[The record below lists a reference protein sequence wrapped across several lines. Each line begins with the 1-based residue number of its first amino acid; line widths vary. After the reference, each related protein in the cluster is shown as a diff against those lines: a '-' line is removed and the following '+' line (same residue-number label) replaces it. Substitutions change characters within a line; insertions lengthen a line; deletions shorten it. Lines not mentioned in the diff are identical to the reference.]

1 MGRISQRTLFFC
13 RFPVAEKSTFPT
25 GGGRETLAGL
35 MFAAVLL
42 SENFNP
48 VNLNTS
54 RRVLQRQ
61 HFILQL
67 LNHIDRKALKERFPR
82 LASLIRCCW
91 SHVKQPI
98 RQMMVELNPENSN
111 VHANVSRWIC
121 WHVRRLGVCVCVF
134 FPAERAILACQL
146 GPACT
151 LTCVCVCVGGG
162 GGQGSIQAQTQSP
175 STRPIAANSNTA
187 RKRKNND

>member
-121 WHVRRLGVCVCVF
+121 WHVRRLGVGVCF
-134 FPAERAILACQL
+134 SQLNGPFWPASWALHALSR
-146 GPACT
+146 
-151 LTCVCVCVGGG
+151 VCVCVSGGVG
-162 GGQGSIQAQTQSP
+162 GREAFRPKHSP
-175 STRPIAANSNTA
+175 LRLAP
-187 RKRKNND
+187 